1 MTKITRPM
9 SEETIAG
16 FHPMVVL
23 DWVPQED
30 PLIEGHAVYLGLREV
45 SAMKLLCWVPTSY
58 PGHLDLPIMHK
69 NHTHTMHDLL
79 VEDYWNHHAVHQ
91 EQELIIAARTACVA
105 NGKRTGYLESP
116 AIVHRLGDWLVM
128 EEAVKCLTAFD
139 ARFAS
144 YVAHPV
150 VTSWTQEQAL
160 AIYD

>member
-1 MTKITRPM
+1 MP
-9 SEETIAG
+9 EETIAG

-79 VEDYWNHHAVHQ
+79 VEDVRDVTGSLSQPSASPLQRVH
-91 EQELIIAARTACVA
+91 V
-105 NGKRTGYLESP
+105 
-116 AIVHRLGDWLVM
+116 
-128 EEAVKCLTAFD
+128 
-139 ARFAS
+139 
-144 YVAHPV
+144 
-150 VTSWTQEQAL
+150 SWRETQM
-160 AIYD
+160 